1 MDNCCGPRAGQ
12 GDDPRHRF
20 GRVLWAVLSI
30 NAGMFVVE
38 FSAGL
43 AAGSSALL
51 ADSLD
56 MLGDALLYAASLFV
70 MSRPPRWQAG
80 VALLKGATMAA
91 MGLLVAGEVAWA
103 LWTGHVPSPPIMGAV
118 GALALAANLGCA
130 GLLYAYRRGDLN
142 MRSSWLCSRN
152 DVLAN
157 LGVLGAAALVA
168 WSGSAWPDLV
178 IGSAIAA
185 VVLRDALS
193 VMRDS
198 LRQFRLDSAGA
209 G

>member
-1 MDNCCGPRAGQ
+1 MDACCGPQAGQ
-12 GDDPRHRF
+12 GEDLRHRF

-80 VALLKGATMAA
+80 VALLKGAAMAA
-91 MGLLVAGEVAWA
+91 LGLLVAGEVAWA